1 MYEHVE
7 FEEVKR
13 DDTLVVEVGGSK
25 QVTLNFKS
33 RRSTRSSC
41 MKLPTFQS
49 RDVS

>member
-25 QVTLNFKS
+25 QVTLNL
-33 RRSTRSSC
+33 SSEKYEI
-41 MKLPTFQS
+41 KLYEAACLSKP
-49 RDVS
+49 